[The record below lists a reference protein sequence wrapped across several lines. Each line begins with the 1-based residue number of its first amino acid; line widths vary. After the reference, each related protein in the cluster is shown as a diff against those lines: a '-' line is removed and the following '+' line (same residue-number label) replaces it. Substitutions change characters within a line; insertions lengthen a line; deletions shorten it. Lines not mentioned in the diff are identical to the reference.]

1 MSGVQR
7 CLLSCCCAAALLLV
21 LALFSPA
28 RALQI
33 LTPADNSYLEFNQVT
48 VAVAIE
54 NQAATAVQVSVG
66 TKRYRKEL
74 AKGVGTRHACLF
86 VPLERGQNRLELSVL
101 AGATVLERKTMELY
115 VRSAILKPYQKVP
128 DQFRRLYFHQP
139 AAEAACASC
148 HRMEATLYDVTP
160 QKPEDSPC
168 YTCHKN
174 KGEQRRYKHSP
185 FAAGYCLSCHEVVKG
200 KRKYATRKPDQQSC
214 FVCHSAEGRHWKAQK
229 VHHGPTAVGN
239 CTLCHDPHAS
249 DWPALEQ
256 LHPTELCLNC
266 HNDKKSGAHVIA
278 GFFGKGHPVRAA
290 RNPLKQ
296 ERPFSCAG
304 CHNPH
309 AGKTQSLLNQE
320 RENLATYCQNCHKL

>member
-1 MSGVQR
+1 MTTAQC
-7 CLLSCCCAAALLLV
+7 CLRWCCAIVALLLV
-21 LALFSPA
+21 LLTLRPALA
-28 RALQI
+28 MQI
-33 LTPADNSYLEFNQVT
+33 LTPADKSYLEFNQVT
-48 VAVAIE
+48 VTVVID
-54 NQAATAVQVSVG
+54 NPAATSVQV
-66 TKRYRKEL
+66 
-74 AKGVGTRHACLF
+74 GVGAKKYVKALVKGAATRHACLF
-86 VPLERGQNRLELSVL
+86 VPLERGQNRLELTVL
-101 AGATVLERKTMELY
+101 AGGTVLERKGLELY
-115 VRSAILKPYQKVP
+115 VRSAILKPYQKPP

-139 AAEAACASC
+139 ETEALCAGC

-174 KGEQRRYKHSP
+174 KAERTYKHKP
-185 FAAGYCLSCHEVVKG
+185 FAAGYCFSCHEVVKG
-200 KRKYATRKPDQQSC
+200 KRKYAVRKPDQQSC

-290 RNPLKQ
+290 RNPLKE

-320 RENLATYCQNCHKL
+320 RENLARYCQNCHKL